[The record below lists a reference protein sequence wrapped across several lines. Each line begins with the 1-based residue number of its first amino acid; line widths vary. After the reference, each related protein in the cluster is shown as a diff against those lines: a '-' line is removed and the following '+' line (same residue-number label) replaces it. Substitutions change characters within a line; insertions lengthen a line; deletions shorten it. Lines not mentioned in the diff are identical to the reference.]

1 MNLAERTSDALIGVF
16 VTGALVVVLTALYFT
31 QGWNRRTWALFV
43 TTTTAEGLNN
53 DTKVFLQGLEI
64 GRVASIS
71 PQATGAGQVTFV
83 MELELTQRYAN
94 DSLVK
99 IPLGTTARIADLN
112 VIAGKAILLEAPP
125 ASRGNF
131 LAEND
136 TLSGIP
142 RPSPLNAIAEMAD
155 SLARQVSLVLAD
167 TRHLLATIDG
177 TVRDVRSQVNAAGP
191 RVQSSIAAM
200 DEGLKHLEPTMR
212 HAASLAAAA
221 DSSFVPLQ
229 DSLTRTLAAARQLL
243 LRLDTLTNT
252 THQIAAENRADIRS
266 TVSQMKVVGLQ
277 LEYFMDQLSR
287 RPMRMLTGIK
297 PVDPE
302 SLHAAVA
309 ADTLKPG
316 SP

>member
-1 MNLAERTSDALIGVF
+1 VNLAERTSDALIGVF

-71 PQATGAGQVTFV
+71 PQAAGGPVTFV
-83 MELELTQRYAN
+83 MELELNQRYAN
-94 DSLVK
+94 DSLVR
-99 IPLGTTARIADLN
+99 IPRGTTARIADLN
-112 VIAGKAILLEAPP
+112 VIAGKAILLEAPL
-125 ASRGNF
+125 ARTGEF
-131 LAEND
+131 LAEGD

-142 RPSPLNAIAEMAD
+142 RPSPLNAIAEVAD

-177 TVRDVRSQVNAAGP
+177 TVRDVRTQVNSAGP
-191 RVQSSIAAM
+191 RVQSSLAAV
-200 DEGLKHLEPTMR
+200 DAGLKHLEPTMR

-243 LRLDTLTNT
+243 LRLDTLTST
-252 THQIAAENRADIRS
+252 TQQVVTENRADIRS

-297 PVDPE
+297 PVDPD
-302 SLHAAVA
+302 SLAAAIA
-309 ADTLKPG
+309 ADTLTPG